1 MKVSQLTRLINKDDE
16 IIILNDEELDL
27 DKVSLYRGSVKGIKR
42 DSQLNKYHIVNI
54 SAYDGIILV
63 FAVEPKE
70 KGADHEQRKAD

>member
-1 MKVSQLTRLINKDDE
+1 MKVSQLTRLINKDDD

-27 DKVSLYRGSVKGIKR
+27 DKTHLYRGSVKGIKR
-42 DSQLNKYHIVNI
+42 DSLLNKYHIVNI

-70 KGADHEQRKAD
+70 KGADRDQRKQD